1 MKKLVC
7 VFLKAYMAV
16 LKRRLYGLVKQMS
29 LSLEAYINGC
39 LETINIWYCK
49 TLIIFVFV
57 FLIQG
62 RSVTIIYG
70 RLETV
75 FIWLNKTVLRFLK
88 GIYGRFKTTLY
99 GCFHTHIWW
108 CSHTPAYVRSATPSV
123 NCCWTPAYSSRK
135 TCKLL
140 SNRKISRHL
149 VSLATE
155 RVSKQKTPAITGNTA
170 GENASCST
178 DIHRRF
184 HRQGLPLQIGTI

>member
-1 MKKLVC
+1 MPLKKRTPVSLIHIDAVSKRLYMTLKKRPFLKKLVC

-16 LKRRLYGLVKQMS
+16 LKWRLYGLVKQMS

-57 FLIQG
+57 FFIQG

-75 FIWLNKTVLRFLK
+75 FIWLNKTVLRFLR

-99 GCFHTHIWW
+99 KCFHTHI
-108 CSHTPAYVRSATPSV
+108 
-123 NCCWTPAYSSRK
+123 
-135 TCKLL
+135 
-140 SNRKISRHL
+140 
-149 VSLATE
+149 
-155 RVSKQKTPAITGNTA
+155 
-170 GENASCST
+170 
-178 DIHRRF
+178 
-184 HRQGLPLQIGTI
+184 